1 MHGKHE
7 NFAYFFSNNVKTI
20 RENLGMTQKV
30 FAEVM
35 GIDKK
40 TIGSIEEGRATNLE
54 KVYLI
59 SRKFDYSMDDLLTK
73 ILP

>member
-1 MHGKHE
+1 MHGKQE

-20 RENLGMTQKV
+20 RKNLGMTQKV

-35 GIDKK
+35 DIDKK
-40 TIGSIEEGRATNLE
+40 TIGSIEEGRATSLE
-54 KVYLI
+54 KVYI
-59 SRKFDYSMDDLLTK
+59 IARKFNYSMEDLLTK

>member
-1 MHGKHE
+1 MHGKQE

-20 RENLGMTQKV
+20 RKNLGMTQKV

-35 GIDKK
+35 DIDKK

-54 KVYLI
+54 KVYI
-59 SRKFDYSMDDLLTK
+59 IARKFNYSMEDLLTK